1 MISRKAGW
9 IAASVAAALLLAAL
23 SWGLVTAAR
32 NAPSLEGS
40 PAPALAVRTL
50 QDGRTVHLTDSR
62 GRRPVVLNFWASW
75 CVPCREEAPV
85 LNAAARRFAG
95 RVDFLGA
102 NIQDSDAAA
111 RRYQAEVQSP
121 YPVGP
126 IIEGSYRDFGV
137 NAPPGTFLIDRRGS
151 VSAKIIGP
159 VGSTRL
165 QVAIEQLRP

>member
-1 MISRKAGW
+1 MTPRKAGW

-23 SWGLVTAAR
+23 SWGLVTAM
-32 NAPSLEGS
+32 NKTPSLEGR
-40 PAPALAVRTL
+40 PAPALAVRAL
-50 QDGRTVHLTDSR
+50 QDGRTVRLADSR

-102 NIQDSDAAA
+102 DIQDSDLAA
-111 RRYQAEVQSP
+111 RRYQAEIRSP

-126 IIEGSYRDFGV
+126 IVEGSYRDFGV
-137 NAPPGTFLIDRRGS
+137 NAPPETFLIDRLGS
-151 VSAKIIGP
+151 VSAKIVGP

-165 QVAIEQLRP
+165 QVAVEQLRP

>member
-1 MISRKAGW
+1 MTRKAAW

-23 SWGLVTAAR
+23 TWGLLTAGKK
-32 NAPSLEGS
+32 APSLEGS
-40 PAPALAVRTL
+40 PAPALAVRAL
-50 QDGRTVHLTDSR
+50 QDGRIVRLADSR

-85 LNAAARRFAG
+85 LNAAARHFVG

-102 NIQDSDAAA
+102 DIQDSDVAA
-111 RRYQAEVQSP
+111 RRYQAEIHSP

-126 IIEGSYRDFGV
+126 IVEGSYRDFGV
-137 NAPPGTFLIDRRGS
+137 NAPPETFFIDRGGS
-151 VSAKIIGP
+151 VSAEIIGP

-165 QVAIEQLRP
+165 QLAIEQLRP